1 MANNSKS
8 KGNIGE
14 AKVLARLVEL
24 GCSVLLP
31 FGDNERYDLV
41 VENSSKHLLKAQV
54 KYSSQLESDGCL
66 EFQLY
71 SSKNHTTNKVKSG
84 YVGEI
89 DIFLL
94 YHSVT
99 DEVYL
104 LTPID
109 FENRKSMFLRTKP
122 TVNKQSKKV
131 NFATDYI
138 LKDISQLSF
147 LNSAG

>member
-1 MANNSKS
+1 MIKNSKS

-24 GCSVLLP
+24 GCGVLLP

-41 VENSSKHLLKAQV
+41 VENPQGHLLKVQV
-54 KYSSQLESDGCL
+54 KYSSQLEADGCL

-71 SSKNHTTNKVKSG
+71 SSKNHTTNKVKGS

-89 DIFLL
+89 DVFIL
-94 YHSVT
+94 YHSYT

-104 LTPID
+104 LTAEQFHD
-109 FENRKSMFLRTKP
+109 KKSLFLRIKP
-122 TVNKQSKKV
+122 TKNKQSKK
-131 NFATDYI
+131 N
-138 LKDISQLSF
+138 
-147 LNSAG
+147 